1 MQRIFDSRQLLAFVT
16 LARLGNFTHT
26 AKELSLTQS
35 AISHAIKT
43 LEEEVG
49 CQLVERASKRTVL
62 TQAGE
67 VFLAHAERS
76 LASMYAARDELDH
89 MTVWGQGRL
98 RIGASS
104 TTCQYILPTV
114 LREFRQCFPK
124 CSITIETGD
133 QPRQLEMLLGNQTD
147 LAIMLEPERYRELE
161 FVPLFKDELMFV
173 TTPVHPWA
181 KAREVTPQM
190 LAEETLI
197 VYNRSSTTYR
207 MLSDHLREERL
218 AAQQLIELSSMEA
231 IKELVRVGVGV
242 GVLASWICEAELRS
256 GALVALRIGRHGL
269 SRTWGLSHIKG
280 RPPRLGEEVFIGL
293 CRTVAEAMGTQVGL

>member
-1 MQRIFDSRQLLAFVT
+1 MQRIFDSRQLLAFTT
-16 LARLGNFTHT
+16 LARLGSFTQT

-35 AISHAIKT
+35 AISHAIKV
-43 LEEEVG
+43 LEDEVG
-49 CQLVERASKRTVL
+49 CLLVERSSKKAML

-76 LASMYAARDELDH
+76 LGAMTAARDELDL

-124 CSITIETGD
+124 CAITIESGD
-133 QPRQLEMLLGNQTD
+133 QPRQIELLLNNQID
-147 LAIMLEPERYRELE
+147 VALLLEPSRYRELE
-161 FVPLFKDELMFV
+161 FTPLFTDELCFV

-181 KAREVTPQM
+181 VAGRVT
-190 LAEETLI
+190 AEKVAAETLI
-197 VYNRSSTTYR
+197 VYNRGSTTHR
-207 MLSDHLREERL
+207 MFAEHLREERI
-218 AAQQLIELSSMEA
+218 QLGQVIELSSMEA

-242 GVLASWICEAELRS
+242 GVLAPWVCRPELEK
-256 GALVALRIGRHGL
+256 GTLVSLPIGRRPL
-269 SRTWGLSHIKG
+269 ARQWGLAHVKG
-280 RPPRLGEEVFIGL
+280 RTPRLGEDVFVGL
-293 CRTVAEAMGTQVGL
+293 CKTVAETIR